1 MNAGFEKLSFWQKKV
16 FSGIMQLKST
26 INFTGVIRIYHI
38 RTKIRYAFG
47 EGGKIMKKKM
57 WGKNS
62 VLCVVLTV
70 MLVLT
75 GCGASEKSA
84 SADSGTA
91 AYLTNDIYS
100 TEMAVEEEAMADAA
114 MPAEA
119 PAAEAGTSAKGSNGV
134 EVQDTQRKLIKNV
147 NLEVETEEFDV
158 LLKTIE
164 DKTENLGGYIEE
176 SYTYNGSSYYG
187 NQSRNASL
195 TIRVP
200 AQKLDAFLSEV
211 AENSN
216 IISKNNSVTDVT
228 LQYVDM
234 DSHKKALQAE
244 QKRLLELMEQAETME
259 DIITLE
265 SRLSDVRYQIES
277 MEAQLR
283 TFDNQVNYSTIY
295 LNINE
300 VTKLTP
306 VKEQTTWEKI
316 STGFVDSLYSVGKGL
331 LNFGIGVIINLPYL
345 VVWAIVIVIVVFIIK
360 GIRRVRKNRKHK
372 KEMKALQAAGQNMDG
387 QTAQKTVQE

>member
-1 MNAGFEKLSFWQKKV
+1 
-16 FSGIMQLKST
+16 
-26 INFTGVIRIYHI
+26 
-38 RTKIRYAFG
+38 
-47 EGGKIMKKKM
+47 MKKKI
-57 WGKNS
+57 WGRS
-62 VLCVVLTV
+62 SFLCAILAVV
-70 MLVLT
+70 LVLT
-75 GCGASEKSA
+75 GCGDSAKSE
-84 SADSGTA
+84 SADYERNLYATD
-91 AYLTNDIYS
+91 DIYS
-100 TEMAVEEEAMADAA
+100 AEMAVEEEVVTNDAA
-114 MPAEA
+114 PAES
-119 PAAEAGTSAKGSNGV
+119 PAAEAGASAKGTDRV
-134 EVQDTQRKLIKNV
+134 AVQDTQRKLIKNV

-164 DKTENLGGYIEE
+164 DKTENMGGYIQE

-200 AQKLDAFLSEV
+200 AQSLDAFLSEV

-244 QKRLLELMEQAETME
+244 QERLLELMEQAETME

-283 TFDNQVNYSTIY
+283 TFDNQVAYSTIY

-316 STGFVDSLYSVGKGL
+316 STGFVESLYNVGKGL
-331 LNFGIGVIINLPYL
+331 LDFGIGVIINLPYL
-345 VVWAIVIVIVVFIIK
+345 AVWAIVIVIAIFIIK
-360 GIRRVRKNRKHK
+360 GIRKMRKNRRHK
-372 KEMKALQAAGQNMDG
+372 KEMKALQAAGQNMDE
-387 QTAQKTVQE
+387 QAVQKTAQE